1 MFRKFNQ
8 IGGSDVKL
16 ERPLLAGCCGNTQSY
31 LEIAGMGYD
40 YIELSARELMM
51 LSDEE
56 FQTFLELYRRT
67 GFPCR
72 GFNDFCGSE
81 LPIVGPNSCLDALSC
96 YMEQLCRRGSPWNP
110 DDWDWGTD
118 GKGAAGSLPCR
129 SGGQRHDG
137 IFENLF

>member
-1 MFRKFNQ
+1 M
-8 IGGSDVKL
+8 KL

-81 LPIVGPNSCLDALSC
+81 LPIVGP
-96 YMEQLCRRGSPWNP
+96 EQLPGCLVLLYGAALPTGQRPWNP